1 MIELGTQDYRR
12 VTLSLALGSFIIF
25 CNLYLFQPMLPYM
38 AVHFSVSET
47 QVNWLF
53 AATTLALSFSL
64 VPWAVASEATGRKR
78 VMLAGLLTMP
88 VIGLCMLLFPS
99 LISLVAMRALMGIA
113 IAAFASVAVAYMVEE
128 LSPKAFGQAI
138 GGYIAANSLGGITGR
153 IVGGTLTD
161 ALGWQQAVIVMAI
174 LTFIGALAVC
184 VMLPKQKHF
193 VPQKGMLR
201 YHNRALIKHLKNQTI
216 WLAMLIGGVNF
227 ALFVNLYSV
236 MGFRLVA
243 APHSLPIG
251 LASLIFLC
259 YLPGTL
265 SSKLTSVWNRNH
277 QPISGMVCGTM
288 ISLLGMLVAYIDRIP
303 FMILGLALISFGA
316 FFTHTLAYAWVS
328 QKATSAKATAT
339 ALYLVHYYVGG
350 SLGGFFL
357 IYCWQ
362 HGGWAYVISGG
373 MTLYLTIFTLC
384 YKLNSISIEPV
395 VKDNKT
401 QTETSHELKATTPS
415 Q

>member
-1 MIELGTQDYRR
+1 MIELGSQDYRR
-12 VTLSLALGSFIIF
+12 VTLSLALGSFIVF

-38 AVHFSVSET
+38 AQHFSVSET
-47 QVNWLF
+47 QINWLF

-64 VPWAVASEATGRKR
+64 VPWAVASEAVGRKR
-78 VMLAGLLTMP
+78 VMLSGLLAMP
-88 VIGLCMLLFPS
+88 VIGIGMLLSPS
-99 LISLVAMRALMGIA
+99 LLSLVVLRALMGVA
-113 IAAFASVAVAYMVEE
+113 LAAFASVAVAYMVEE

-161 ALGWQQAVIVMAI
+161 AFGWQQAVITMAVFT
-174 LTFIGALAVC
+174 LIGAIAVFA
-184 VMLPKQKHF
+184 MLPKQKYF
-193 VPQKGMLR
+193 SPQRGMLR
-201 YHNRALIKHLKNQTI
+201 YHNRALVKHLKNKAI

-236 MGFRLVA
+236 MGFRLVE

-265 SSKLTSVWNRNH
+265 SSKLTSVWNRNR
-277 QPISGMVCGTM
+277 QPISGMVCGTI
-288 ISLLGMLVAYIDRIP
+288 ISLLGMLVAYLDRIP

-328 QKATSAKATAT
+328 QKATQAKATAT

-362 HGGWAYVISGG
+362 HGGWGYVIAGG
-373 MTLYLTIFTLC
+373 MLLYLMIFVLC
-384 YKLNSISIEPV
+384 YKLNVIHQSSAELE
-395 VKDNKT
+395 N
-401 QTETSHELKATTPS
+401 ETNTSPTSELKATPS
-415 Q
+415 SH